1 MNESDTQ
8 LTPKDLRLLLP
19 GVAGWGSA
27 ALGIWLRPGWG
38 GAIALGALA
47 LICASLIRGRREHP
61 LVQIAVVSAIT
72 ALMMLSVV
80 LGTHHREQPVVS
92 DRENS
97 EVSVTVTLRETYTPE
112 ARSLN
117 VTLTSVDGEAVWGG
131 GVSAVLVG
139 AELGERTPYGSTAA
153 VNGYLQKSDTWDNNT
168 WSVMVRGDPE
178 WIQPPGWF
186 LSSTDLLRQGLLH
199 RSENLDGDGGRLL
212 PGLAI
217 GDTSAVDRGLV
228 QAMRDTSLS
237 HLVAVS
243 GANCVVV
250 VGIVVGLISLFRGGV
265 WAKLIGG
272 TLALAGF
279 VVLVTPEPSIIR
291 AAIMAVI
298 VLVFL
303 ALDKPLKGIPV
314 LGMTVLIILAANP
327 WMALDF
333 AFALSVVA
341 SGGILLLVGPL
352 SDLLSTVAPRWLAV
366 VVAIPIAAQVA
377 CQPVL
382 ILLNPVVPVWSVVA
396 NALAAPAAPLATILG
411 MLVCVTGPLLP
422 VVADALAWAAW
433 WPSAFIAFLGRFFAS
448 LPLVTVPFAPGL
460 PGVLLMVGVA
470 WGAVAFFLLRHPA
483 QRRWRRLS
491 GAIASFSLVI
501 VWLGYFLPGTLAAAS
516 VPKDWVIAQCDVGQ
530 GDALLIRSED
540 RTVLIDTGK
549 YPEKLS
555 SCLSFLGVRHLD
567 LAIISHFDS
576 DHVGAWPVIADR
588 VDQVWVGPVLEDDH
602 RDITTA
608 LALAGATV
616 LEVSAGTRLDV
627 GDYRLRVVWPYSES
641 FAEPGNDSSVV
652 VSLEPSS
659 QCGSCLKALFLG
671 DLGEQP
677 QRILMG
683 REKFEELDVVKV
695 SHHGSRDQY
704 DGLYRAIQAQL
715 GLIGV
720 GEENTYGHPTR
731 GVMDILQASGTLPL
745 RSDLEG
751 IVTVSVNGDGR
762 LVVWSER

>member
-1 MNESDTQ
+1 M
-8 LTPKDLRLLLP
+8 
-19 GVAGWGSA
+19 
-27 ALGIWLRPGWG
+27 
-38 GAIALGALA
+38 
-47 LICASLIRGRREHP
+47 
-61 LVQIAVVSAIT
+61 AVVSAIA

-80 LGTHHREQPVVS
+80 LGAHHREQPALS
-92 DRENS
+92 DREDS
-97 EVSVTVTLRETYTPE
+97 EVSVTVSLRETYTPGT
-112 ARSLN
+112 RSLS
-117 VTLTSVDGEAVWGG
+117 VSLTSVNGEAVWGG

-153 VNGYLQKSDTWDNNT
+153 VSGYLQKSDTWDNNSWT
-168 WSVMVRGDPE
+168 VMVRGEPE
-178 WIQPPGWF
+178 WVQPPGWF
-186 LSSTDLLRQGLLH
+186 LSSTDMLRQGLLD
-199 RSENLDGDGGRLL
+199 RSVNLDGDGGRLL

-243 GANCVVV
+243 GANCAVV
-250 VGIVVGLISLFRGGV
+250 VGIVVGLISLVRGGV

-298 VLVFL
+298 VLIFL

-333 AFALSVVA
+333 AFALSVLA

-352 SDLLSTVAPRWLAV
+352 SDLLGTVAPRWLAV

-422 VVADALAWAAW
+422 PVADALAWAAW

-448 LPLVTVPFAPGL
+448 LPLVTVPFASGL

-470 WGAVAFFLLRHPA
+470 WGSVAFVLLRHPA
-483 QRRWRRLS
+483 QRRWRRLT
-491 GAIASFSLVI
+491 GAIAAFSLVA

-516 VPKDWVIAQCDVGQ
+516 IPKEWVIAQCDVGQ
-530 GDALLIRSED
+530 GDALVIRSGG

-555 SCLSFLGVRHLD
+555 SCLNFLGVRHLD
-567 LAIISHFDS
+567 LAIITHFDS

-588 VDQVWVGPVLEDDH
+588 VHQVWVGPVLEDDH
-602 RDITTA
+602 RDVVAA
-608 LALAGATV
+608 LTSAGATV
-616 LEVSAGTRLDV
+616 LEVSAGTQLGV
-627 GDYRLRVVWPYSES
+627 GDYRLRVVWPYSEF

-659 QCGSCLKALFLG
+659 PCGSCVSALFLG

-683 REKFEELDVVKV
+683 RENLGALDVVKV

-704 DGLYRAIQAQL
+704 DGLYRAVQAQV

-731 GVMDILQASGTLPL
+731 GALDILQASGTLPL
-745 RSDLEG
+745 RSDQEG
-751 IVTVSVNGDGR
+751 IVTLSVDAEGQ
-762 LVVWSER
+762 LVVWSQR

>member
-1 MNESDTQ
+1 VNDPDTR

-19 GVAGWGSA
+19 GVVGWGSA
-27 ALGIWLRPGWG
+27 AVGIWLRPGWG

-47 LICASLIRGRREHP
+47 LLCVSLIRGRREHP
-61 LVQIAVVSAIT
+61 LVQIAVVSAIA

-80 LGTHHREQPVVS
+80 LGAHHREQS
-92 DRENS
+92 A
-97 EVSVTVTLRETYTPE
+97 LLG
-112 ARSLN
+112 SLSA
-117 VTLTSVDGEAVWGG
+117 TLTSIDGEAVWGG

-153 VNGYLQKSDTWDNNT
+153 VSGYLQKSDTWDNNS
-168 WSVMVRGDPE
+168 WSVMVRGEPE
-178 WIQPPGWF
+178 WVQPPGWF
-186 LSSTDLLRQGLLH
+186 LSGTDLLRQGLLD
-199 RSENLDGDGGRLL
+199 RSVNLDGDGGRLL

-243 GANCVVV
+243 GANCAVV
-250 VGIVVGLISLFRGGV
+250 VGIVVGLISLVRGGV

-298 VLVFL
+298 VLIFL

-314 LGMTVLIILAANP
+314 LGMTVLIILGANP

-333 AFALSVVA
+333 AFAL
-341 SGGILLLVGPL
+341 LLVGPL
-352 SDLLSTVAPRWLAV
+352 SDLLGTVAPRWLAV

-396 NALAAPAAPLATILG
+396 NALAAPAAPIATILG

-422 VVADALAWAAW
+422 PVADALAWAAW

-448 LPLVTVPFAPGL
+448 LPLVTVPFASGL
-460 PGVLLMVGVA
+460 PGVLLMAGVA

-483 QRRWRRLS
+483 QKRWRQLS
-491 GAIASFSLVI
+491 GAIASLSLVT

-516 VPKDWVIAQCDVGQ
+516 IPKDWVIAQCDVGQ
-530 GDALLIRSED
+530 GDALVIRSGG
-540 RTVLIDTGK
+540 RTILIDTGK

-555 SCLSFLGVRHLD
+555 TCLSFLGVRHLD

-588 VDQVWVGPVLEDDH
+588 VDQVWVGPVLEDNH
-602 RDITTA
+602 RDIVTA
-608 LALAGATV
+608 LASAGATV
-616 LEVSAGTRLDV
+616 LEVSAGTQLDI

-652 VSLEPSS
+652 VSLEPTAG
-659 QCGSCLKALFLG
+659 CGSCVSALFLG

-683 REKFEELDVVKV
+683 REKFEALDVVKV

-704 DGLYRAIQAQL
+704 DGLYGSVRAQV

-731 GVMDILQASGTLPL
+731 GALDILQASGTLPL
-745 RSDLEG
+745 RSDHEG
-751 IVTVSVNGDGR
+751 IVTLSVDAEGQ